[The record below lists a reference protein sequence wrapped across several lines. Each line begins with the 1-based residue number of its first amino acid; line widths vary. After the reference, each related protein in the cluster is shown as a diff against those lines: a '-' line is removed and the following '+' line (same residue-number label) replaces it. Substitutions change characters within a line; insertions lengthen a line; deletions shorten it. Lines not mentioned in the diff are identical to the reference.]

1 MAIHL
6 NILLRKYKESRYDI
20 ISIKC
25 KTSEVIYR
33 LQNPVSEKMH
43 AHSVIR
49 NMYCSI
55 RNRKSET
62 QHLIKESHTR
72 QCTLL

>member
-6 NILLRKYKESRYDI
+6 NILFRKYKESGYDI
-20 ISIKC
+20 ISINFN
-25 KTSEVIYR
+25 KTSEAIYR
-33 LQNPVSEKMH
+33 FQNPVSEKMC

-55 RNRKSET
+55 CSRKSET
-62 QHLIKESHTR
+62 
-72 QCTLL
+72 